1 MARLDWRHLP
11 AAFSLPI
18 SRRQW
23 LRVASGAAAM
33 AGGSR
38 WLPLLAEQAAG
49 TKPKRACILLW
60 MAGGPSQMDTFD
72 LKPGHKNGGEFHEI
86 DTSVPG
92 IRISEHLPQ
101 LAQRMEHMALI
112 RSMRTR
118 EGDHSR
124 GTYLMRTGYLPQGP
138 IQYPTL
144 GSLISKE
151 LGDDEPSLPNFVS
164 IAPNTFLSP
173 GAFGP
178 GFLGSKYAP
187 LVVGGMRQFP
197 GAANPQAENASEI
210 SFRVENLSPVEGTS
224 EKQFASR
231 LDLLAGLDDEFSAK
245 RSGVVTESHRSA
257 YKAAV
262 RMMSPQSEA
271 AFQLDDEPAELRDK
285 YGRNP
290 FGQGCLLA
298 RRLVE
303 RGVPFVEIS
312 LNGVGDNAGLGWDT
326 HADNF
331 NAVKQLSGVLDPAWA
346 TLMSDLKDRGLLDS
360 TLIVWMGEFGRTPKI
375 NGNTGRDHFPGAWST
390 VLCGGG
396 IRGGQVV
403 GKTSPDGMR
412 VDDRPVNVGDL
423 IATVCRGVGLDQ
435 SKQNLS
441 AVGRPIRLA
450 DPSSQPLEELL

>member
-1 MARLDWRHLP
+1 MAPFRV
-11 AAFSLPI
+11 AV

-23 LRVASGAAAM
+23 LSVAFGGAAGLASQ
-33 AGGSR
+33 SR
-38 WLPLLAEQAAG
+38 WLPLLAQQAASQQ
-49 TKPKRACILLW
+49 PKRACILLW

-72 LKPGHKNGGEFHEI
+72 LKPGHKNGGEFQEI
-86 DTSVPG
+86 ETTVPG
-92 IRISEHLPQ
+92 IRICEHLPK
-101 LAQRMEHMALI
+101 LAQLMDHVALV
-112 RSMRTR
+112 RSMKTR
-118 EGDHSR
+118 EGDHAR

-144 GSLISKE
+144 GSLLSKE
-151 LGDDEPSLPNFVS
+151 LGDDESSLPNFVS

-187 LVVGGMRQFP
+187 LVVGGAGPFP
-197 GAANPQAENASEI
+197 TANPNPDDNADI
-210 SFRVENLSPVEGTS
+210 SFRVENLSPVDG
-224 EKQFASR
+224 ASPQQRAAR
-231 LDLLAGLDDEFSAK
+231 LDLLRSLDDEFSAQ
-245 RSGVVTESHRSA
+245 RRGIVTESHRSA
-257 YKAAV
+257 YNAAV
-262 RMMSPQSEA
+262 RMMSRESEA
-271 AFQLDDEPAELRDK
+271 AFRLDDEPAPLRDA

-312 LNGVGDNAGLGWDT
+312 LNGVGPNGSLGWDT

-331 NAVKQLSGVLDPAWA
+331 NAVKQLSAVLDPAWA
-346 TLMSDLKDRGLLDS
+346 TLMSDLKDRGLLES
-360 TLIVWMGEFGRTPKI
+360 TLVVWMGEFGRTPKI
-375 NGNTGRDHFPGAWST
+375 NNNAGRDHFPAAWST
-390 VLCGGG
+390 ALCGGG

-412 VDDRPVNVGDL
+412 VEDRPVNVGDL
-423 IATVCRGVGLDQ
+423 IATICRGVGLDP

-441 AVGRPIRLA
+441 SVGRPIRLA
-450 DPSSQPLEELL
+450 EPSSQPIEELL